1 MENPE
6 KNQSQE
12 VKKDEPSSK
21 KENSPKFVWTWKSL
35 FFSFVWMAVL
45 LIVLDQLTKWLV
57 MKNIGT
63 ASGTSVDGQGNVSA
77 YGNAVTLI
85 PGFLYIICALNQ
97 GSAFSVGASVNW
109 MRYVFI
115 VISWGASGVMVYY
128 WYKHLNK
135 HDNLMN
141 SILML
146 CLAGAVGNAIDRTF
160 YWNDTTGFSGVI
172 DWIQFYLFKGSNIFY
187 PFPTFNV
194 ADSCLTIGVLMA
206 VVTIIVRDIKE
217 RKEA

>member
-21 KENSPKFVWTWKSL
+21 KRPLPS
-35 FFSFVWMAVL
+35 SFGLGKASSFRSFG
-45 LIVLDQLTKWLV
+45 WLV
-57 MKNIGT
+57 LSDCPRPIDQVAGDAQHRNRPRARAWML
-63 ASGTSVDGQGNVSA
+63 QGNVSA
-77 YGNAVTLI
+77 YGNTVTLI

-115 VISWGASGVMVYY
+115 VISWGASYRMLWY

-146 CLAGAVGNAIDRTF
+146 CFAGAVRERDRS
-160 YWNDTTGFSGVI
+160 D
-172 DWIQFYLFKGSNIFY
+172 L
-187 PFPTFNV
+187 
-194 ADSCLTIGVLMA
+194 LL
-206 VVTIIVRDIKE
+206 E
-217 RKEA
+217 